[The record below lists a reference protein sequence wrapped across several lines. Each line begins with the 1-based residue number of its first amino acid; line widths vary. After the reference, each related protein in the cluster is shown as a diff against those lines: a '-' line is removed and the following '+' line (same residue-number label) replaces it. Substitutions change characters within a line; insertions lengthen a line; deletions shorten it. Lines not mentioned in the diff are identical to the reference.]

1 MTLHPSH
8 GACGQNRC
16 RTPEVRRTHAS
27 RLTRAVQWSVLTVWP
42 AGGQRQARRN
52 AWIGNVDDDGYA
64 VPAPRRPG
72 PPTQRERRTFS
83 GKAP

>member
-1 MTLHPSH
+1 MADQTLAAERVAFVRLH
-8 GACGQNRC
+8 
-16 RTPEVRRTHAS
+16 ERRTHAS
-27 RLTRAVQWSVLTVWP
+27 RLNRAVQWSALTVWP
-42 AGGQRQARRN
+42 AGGQRQARCN

-64 VPAPRRPG
+64 VPTPRRPG